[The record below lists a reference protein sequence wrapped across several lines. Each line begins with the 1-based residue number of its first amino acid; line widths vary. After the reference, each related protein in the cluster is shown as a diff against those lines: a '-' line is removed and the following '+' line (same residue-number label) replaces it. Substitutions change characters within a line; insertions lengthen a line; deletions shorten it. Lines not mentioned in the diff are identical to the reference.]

1 MLARAVESAL
11 AQTYS
16 PIEIIVINDGSTD
29 PRTREVAEQF
39 AGRITYLE
47 RVNGGVAA
55 ARNTGIEAAH
65 GDLLALLDQDD
76 LWLPNKLEVE
86 VSALTAHPGVALVHS
101 GYYLIDAQ
109 GRRTG
114 TVRLR
119 EDEWSPLPSLLFEV
133 PVSACTTLFPRR
145 VLDEVGLLDPT
156 LSGSDDWDLW
166 LRMATHG
173 YRFYCVGEP
182 LAEYRVHSANASRST
197 DLMVQSSLGVL
208 RKLYEQPN
216 LPEVVL
222 HNRRQAFAER
232 HAWAAAVYYGE
243 GKLQQA
249 REHLQKAAA
258 YSPRAV
264 SSGRFLQSLV
274 HARSQSPD
282 SKTAREAVQF
292 AMHTLDEIS
301 MPEKARRMLRANSYL
316 VLAVHSGVRKWLLPG
331 LLARAVMA
339 YPGIVLNRK
348 LWSQAARRARR
359 LTGKAGIP
367 GQH

>member
-1 MLARAVESAL
+1 M
-11 AQTYS
+11 
-16 PIEIIVINDGSTD
+16 
-29 PRTREVAEQF
+29 
-39 AGRITYLE
+39 
-47 RVNGGVAA
+47 
-55 ARNTGIEAAH
+55 
-65 GDLLALLDQDD
+65 
-76 LWLPNKLEVE
+76 
-86 VSALTAHPGVALVHS
+86 
-101 GYYLIDAQ
+101 
-109 GRRTG
+109 
-114 TVRLR
+114 R

-166 LRMATHG
+166 LRMATRG

-216 LPEVVL
+216 LPEVIL